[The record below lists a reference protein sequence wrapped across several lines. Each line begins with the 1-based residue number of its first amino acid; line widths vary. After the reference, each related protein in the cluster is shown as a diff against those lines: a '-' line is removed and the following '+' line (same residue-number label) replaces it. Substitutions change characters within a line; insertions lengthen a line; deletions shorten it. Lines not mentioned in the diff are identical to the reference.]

1 MTKTNLL
8 RFAALLSVFLPA
20 SAMAA
25 DSVAHMKHDP
35 SRDYTVE
42 GDVVTVWEDTFLLD
56 DGTGQVIVSVAPRK
70 NHDIG
75 IGPRDYV
82 QVSGHMDGTQM
93 KPLTIVESGREPVLF
108 TGTSTME
115 EIPLAEVMRNTA
127 RHRMPVKPTVIQSAA
142 SGANEKPSASATP
155 ASPVAASSGEAKS
168 IEDMKA
174 SCLEANTP
182 GFTPPNN
189 MSAENFSQLCNQ
201 AGVPTNTIKA
211 PSSMAEPVKPVDAVK
226 PAQ

>member
-25 DSVAHMKHDP
+25 DSVANMKHDP

-56 DGTGQVIVSVAPRK
+56 DGTGQVIVNVAPRK

-82 QVSGHMDGTQM
+82 QVSGRMAGNQM
-93 KPLTIVESGREPVLF
+93 NPLTIVESGHEPVLF

-127 RHRMPVKPTVIQSAA
+127 RYRMPVKPTAIRSAVPAANAEA
-142 SGANEKPSASATP
+142 SKPDAAAATTQ
-155 ASPVAASSGEAKS
+155 AGASSFD
-168 IEDMKA
+168 IKA
-174 SCLEANTP
+174 SCLDAGSP
-182 GFTPPNN
+182 DFTPPNN
-189 MSAENFSQLCNQ
+189 MPIDTFKQMCNQ
-201 AGVPTNTIKA
+201 AGMPTNTIKA
-211 PSSMAEPVKPVDAVK
+211 PSSVAAPVKPVDEVM

>member
-56 DGTGQVIVSVAPRK
+56 DGTGQVIVNVAPRK

-82 QVSGHMDGTQM
+82 QVSGHMDGSQM
-93 KPLTIVESGREPVLF
+93 KPLTIVEAGRQPVLF

-127 RHRMPVKPTVIQSAA
+127 RYRMPVKHHTLSNA
-142 SGANEKPSASATP
+142 EP
-155 ASPVAASSGEAKS
+155 AAASSATDEAPKTENAAATTS
-168 IEDMKA
+168 LSTDSLKA
-174 SCLEANTP
+174 SCLDSGSP

-189 MSAENFSQLCNQ
+189 MQLDAFKQLCNQ

-211 PSSMAEPVKPVDAVK
+211 NSSAFEPVKPVDAVK